1 MSLPSSSSGSNEK
14 SGGRDV
20 GEVDEDIDE
29 DEEEFFEAE
38 TLPIIG
44 RCHALYPFEGTYF
57 ENDYFHLFYFFFK
70 LKYLFSV
77 TSEGSIRMEENEEL
91 WVIESDQGDGWTR
104 VRRIKPSTIDPMP
117 EGFVPTSYIETTELF
132 AVPHHPV

>member
-1 MSLPSSSSGSNEK
+1 MTTDTCFLRFYSSSRSPESGICTSSMSLPSSSSGSNEK

-57 ENDYFHLFYFFFK
+57 ENDYFHLFYFF
-70 LKYLFSV
+70 
-77 TSEGSIRMEENEEL
+77 
-91 WVIESDQGDGWTR
+91 
-104 VRRIKPSTIDPMP
+104 
-117 EGFVPTSYIETTELF
+117 
-132 AVPHHPV
+132 

>member
-44 RCHALYPFEGTYF
+44 RCHALYPFEGT
-57 ENDYFHLFYFFFK
+57 
-70 LKYLFSV
+70 
-77 TSEGSIRMEENEEL
+77 T
-91 WVIESDQGDGWTR
+91 
-104 VRRIKPSTIDPMP
+104 
-117 EGFVPTSYIETTELF
+117 
-132 AVPHHPV
+132 